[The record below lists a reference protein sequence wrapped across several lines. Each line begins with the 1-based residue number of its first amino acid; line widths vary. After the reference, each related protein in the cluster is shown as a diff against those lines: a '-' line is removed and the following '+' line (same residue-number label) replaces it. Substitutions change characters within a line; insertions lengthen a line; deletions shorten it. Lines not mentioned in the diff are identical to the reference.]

1 MRLFGWFRRAP
12 QQDEGEAATPRR
24 RWAWLGGRRVLNES
38 LYVMP
43 KDKVEGDRLDL
54 QHHLLKVALGR
65 NYYPR
70 LRQPRAILDVACG
83 TGIWGREMAQEF
95 KQAEVI
101 GFDID
106 RTPMEASLARLGPGG
121 QFPANFRFL
130 EANALQPF
138 PFKDEHFDFT
148 HARFQGAFVPIA
160 RWPDLVAEMVRV
172 TRRGSYVEC
181 VELETVESPSPA
193 LSALKKAGKQLMD
206 GRGLHQ
212 YPGAYLA
219 DYLRQA
225 GLSQIQERRV
235 VLGVGR
241 QGNRQQRLLSTD
253 MISIFT
259 NLQPIMVKIGLFSEA
274 EYSGLLAQLR
284 DELPRL
290 GLTMPVIFA
299 FGLRT
304 Q

>member
-1 MRLFGWFRRAP
+1 MRLFGWFRHPAQQEKTAAP
-12 QQDEGEAATPRR
+12 APRR
-24 RWAWLGGRRVLNES
+24 WGWIGGRRVLGES

-43 KDKVEGDRLDL
+43 KDKAEGDRLDL

-70 LRQPRAILDVACG
+70 LRSPRAILDVACG
-83 TGIWGREMAQEF
+83 TGIWGREMASEF
-95 KQAEVI
+95 KRAQVI

-106 RTPMEASLARLGPGG
+106 RTPMEASLARSGAGG
-121 QFPANFRFL
+121 QFPPNFTFQQ
-130 EANALQPF
+130 ANALERF
-138 PFKDEHFDFT
+138 PFADQSFDFT
-148 HARFQGAFVPIA
+148 HARFLGAFVPIA
-160 RWPDLVAEMVRV
+160 RWPELVTEMARV
-172 TRRGSYVEC
+172 TSRGSYVEC

-193 LSALKKAGKQLMD
+193 LTLLKKAGKQLMD

-212 YPGAYLA
+212 YPGASLGG
-219 DYLRQA
+219 YLRQA

-241 QGNRQQRLLSTD
+241 QGNRQQRLLATD

-259 NLQPIMVKIGLFSEA
+259 NLQPIMVKVGLFSEA
-274 EYSGLLAQLR
+274 EYHGLLAQLR
-284 DELPRL
+284 EELPRL

-299 FGLRT
+299 FGLRLE
-304 Q
+304 